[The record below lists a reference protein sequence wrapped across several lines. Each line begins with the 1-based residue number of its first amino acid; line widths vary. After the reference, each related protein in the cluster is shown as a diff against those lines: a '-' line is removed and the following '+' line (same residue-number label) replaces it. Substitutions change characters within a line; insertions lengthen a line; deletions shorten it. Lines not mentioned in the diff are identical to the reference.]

1 MIGQKLVI
9 RILLGLSILPAT
21 ALFFPQSSLAQSI
34 VYAEQNLGGATILTY
49 FRNPDV
55 YTAVPANASLSFS
68 VECPQNFN
76 RHVMSGGIDSQSAA
90 GEGFN
95 IVDSY
100 PTNDTTW
107 FIRVYNDTSV
117 AQNVRPY
124 IVCGS

>member
-21 ALFFPQSSLAQSI
+21 ALFFPQSSLASI
-34 VYAEQNLGGATILTY
+34 VYGEQNLEEVTILTY

-68 VECPQNFN
+68 VQCPQDFD
-76 RHVMSGGIDSQSAA
+76 RHVMSGGIDSQSTTA
-90 GEGFN
+90 EGFN

-100 PTNDTTW
+100 PTSDTTW
-107 FIRVYNDTSV
+107 FIRVYNDTSA